1 MKKNKIKVI
10 ACITLI
16 LLAIATIYFYTNDKM
31 PINEPRVTVKY
42 SGKIVVT
49 NKGEHNW
56 FNPKVGGN
64 SYLAGPAYDLGINT
78 ESLLATPEGK
88 IEVLFQKAPTNMYL
102 NLWGKDELKS
112 SSNLGSSKKYEF
124 TLPKNKGEYIFE
136 VYGYWSE
143 TYNTSTV
150 FRVKVE

>member
-88 IEVLFQKAPTNMYL
+88 IEVLFQKHL
-102 NLWGKDELKS
+102 R
-112 SSNLGSSKKYEF
+112 
-124 TLPKNKGEYIFE
+124 ICI
-136 VYGYWSE
+136 
-143 TYNTSTV
+143 
-150 FRVKVE
+150 